1 MGPTVRRRL
10 PSTQPAPQEGW
21 HAPSPTP
28 ARSGRGSWTDLS
40 AAEGRLSGGTQM
52 PGPRVALCHPLACCD
67 MTCVVHLRPSGRRG
81 QPGSLGPDTRGC
93 CRAGGGCW
101 LAWPGGTWVT
111 ALAGDS
117 IGKGVVVHAHAA
129 HTGLARPFRPWKL
142 QRIQPRRSY
151 PEMAGTWPEWGLDR
165 NRQPGGPWRGPRL
178 GASALGPAR
187 ISPGPLFPQVSGVAP
202 LGVWIPPY
210 PTPRGAPG
218 PGCGVWGLGLGCEG
232 PQLQKRSD
240 KATASPSTPP
250 SWKGA
255 VLARSQADVT
265 DGDGGGAGLQR

>member
-40 AAEGRLSGGTQM
+40 ATEGRLSGGTRM
-52 PGPRVALCHPLACCD
+52 PGPRVALCRPARVLRHDLRCPLEAIRQEGSARQPRPRYERL
-67 MTCVVHLRPSGRRG
+67 LR
-81 QPGSLGPDTRGC
+81 
-93 CRAGGGCW
+93 GGGW
-101 LAWPGGTWVT
+101 TGGTWVT

-129 HTGLARPFRPWKL
+129 HMGPAHPFRPWKL
-142 QRIQPRRSY
+142 QRIQPRRSC

-178 GASALGPAR
+178 GVLALGPAR
-187 ISPGPLFPQVSGVAP
+187 VSPGPLFPQVSGVAP
-202 LGVWIPPY
+202 LAVWIPPY

-218 PGCGVWGLGLGCEG
+218 PGRGAWGPGLGCEG
-232 PQLQKRSD
+232 PQLQKRSE
-240 KATASPSTPP
+240 KATASPSALHPGRAL
-250 SWKGA
+250 S
-255 VLARSQADVT
+255 
-265 DGDGGGAGLQR
+265 